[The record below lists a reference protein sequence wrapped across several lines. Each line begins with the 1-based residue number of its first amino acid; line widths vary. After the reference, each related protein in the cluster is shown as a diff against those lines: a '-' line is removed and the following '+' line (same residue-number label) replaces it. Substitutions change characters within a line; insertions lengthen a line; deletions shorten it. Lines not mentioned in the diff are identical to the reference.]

1 MGRQMWTLEEDELL
15 RGAIDHGG
23 ARRWVNIAEHVPGKT
38 AKQCRSRWFEQI
50 GPYKTDDPWTEAEYL
65 VLVQLVSVEGR
76 RWAIISQQMLGRTAN
91 DVKNKYNSL
100 VNQGR
105 APYILSAPRTPK
117 AVCRER
123 KQKHSRR
130 QQQVTMPS
138 TPQTQKIEKKEH
150 GGTKFTIGSSKISLT
165 WDWW

>member
-1 MGRQMWTLEEDELL
+1 
-15 RGAIDHGG
+15 
-23 ARRWVNIAEHVPGKT
+23 
-38 AKQCRSRWFEQI
+38 
-50 GPYKTDDPWTEAEYL
+50 
-65 VLVQLVSVEGR
+65 
-76 RWAIISQQMLGRTAN
+76 MLGRTAN

-100 VNQGR
+100 VIQGR
-105 APYILSAPRTPK
+105 APYVLSAPRTQK

-138 TPQTQKIEKKEH
+138 TPQTQKIQKKVH
-150 GGTKFTIGSSKISLT
+150 GGTKFTIGSSKISLK